1 MPLKL
6 PCAGYPSQT
15 AAVRAFAA
23 QGKSA
28 AEIVGL
34 TGLSIQRVCE
44 RMWSGKNP
52 DKRKAIDKLSVN
64 VPHDV
69 LIKLEWAAEA
79 RGMKLGTLMRELLT
93 AISDDDLFDAVLD
106 KGGSE

>member
-15 AAVRAFAA
+15 AAVRELAA

-34 TGLSIQRVCE
+34 TGLSIQRVAE
-44 RMWSGKNP
+44 RMWTGKNP
-52 DKRKAIDKLSVN
+52 EKRKAIAKLSVN
-64 VPHDV
+64 VPNDV
-69 LIKLEWAAEA
+69 LIRMEWAAEA

-106 KGGSE
+106 REAKE